1 MKPDFN
7 DLPWCVQKRLLHEM
21 ELHYD
26 SYESSKAQTI
36 EQIKHGHIDSYNE
49 FVIKNYYNAVSE
61 DFLVT
66 VINEELE
73 KNERRQTNLQITR
86 AKLLG
91 EIR

>member
-7 DLPWCVQKRLLHEM
+7 DLPWCVQERLLHEM

-36 EQIKHGHIDSYNE
+36 EQIEHGHIDSYNE

-66 VINEELE
+66 VINEELG
-73 KNERRQTNLQITR
+73 KNERRQTDLQITR
-86 AKLLG
+86 AKILG

>member
-1 MKPDFN
+1 
-7 DLPWCVQKRLLHEM
+7 M

-36 EQIKHGHIDSYNE
+36 EQIEHGHIDSYNE

-73 KNERRQTNLQITR
+73 KNERRQTDLQITR
-86 AKLLG
+86 AKILG